1 MHSSYYTPVA
11 IALKVV
17 PMISG
22 LASLISSTTINI
34 MIFRSSKKLADP
46 YRRLIFGIS
55 CFDILQ
61 SLSHTLVLFKSNPDE
76 AVSSWLTLGNQASC
90 QVLGFFYIA
99 GHNGSLFYNLSLNI
113 FYLCLVKY
121 NVKRDCYRYR
131 VEPFLHGLP
140 VAWSIISSSIIIG
153 KGQMNPSIENQM
165 CFIAPYPDNCLD
177 SPDVECIR
185 GTQTYLYRAI
195 FHVGPVFVAFVGI
208 LLTLGILWWT
218 VSAQER
224 RMHKYSMASY
234 VSNIRSNAA
243 LQRPSISIPNG
254 SGPALA
260 ATEKENSKQKIGQR
274 LFTRLQSR
282 DGSFRRSLGRRR
294 RGRGFLTQAMWY
306 TLAFLLTHIFSVI
319 YLSMRMA
326 GSKPN
331 FTLLVLVLVFNPLQG
346 MLNILVFT
354 RPHVAKERTKNS
366 SLSWWGAFK
375 KVVASG
381 GDDDDER
388 TNRLRRGIAMRA
400 EASARS
406 AAASAR
412 RRTSGVQG
420 ARPACRFSKRR
431 CSSGMGNRQKTSE
444 QLPS

>member
-1 MHSSYYTPVA
+1 
-11 IALKVV
+11 
-17 PMISG
+17 
-22 LASLISSTTINI
+22 
-34 MIFRSSKKLADP
+34 
-46 YRRLIFGIS
+46 
-55 CFDILQ
+55 
-61 SLSHTLVLFKSNPDE
+61 
-76 AVSSWLTLGNQASC
+76 
-90 QVLGFFYIA
+90 
-99 GHNGSLFYNLSLNI
+99 
-113 FYLCLVKY
+113 
-121 NVKRDCYRYR
+121 
-131 VEPFLHGLP
+131 
-140 VAWSIISSSIIIG
+140 
-153 KGQMNPSIENQM
+153 
-165 CFIAPYPDNCLD
+165 
-177 SPDVECIR
+177 
-185 GTQTYLYRAI
+185 
-195 FHVGPVFVAFVGI
+195 
-208 LLTLGILWWT
+208 
-218 VSAQER
+218 
-224 RMHKYSMASY
+224 
-234 VSNIRSNAA
+234 
-243 LQRPSISIPNG
+243 
-254 SGPALA
+254 
-260 ATEKENSKQKIGQR
+260 
-274 LFTRLQSR
+274 
-282 DGSFRRSLGRRR
+282 
-294 RGRGFLTQAMWY
+294 MWY

-400 EASARS
+400 NASARS

-431 CSSGMGNRQKTSE
+431 CSSGMGNRQKTSD

>member
-1 MHSSYYTPVA
+1 
-11 IALKVV
+11 
-17 PMISG
+17 
-22 LASLISSTTINI
+22 
-34 MIFRSSKKLADP
+34 
-46 YRRLIFGIS
+46 
-55 CFDILQ
+55 
-61 SLSHTLVLFKSNPDE
+61 
-76 AVSSWLTLGNQASC
+76 
-90 QVLGFFYIA
+90 
-99 GHNGSLFYNLSLNI
+99 
-113 FYLCLVKY
+113 
-121 NVKRDCYRYR
+121 
-131 VEPFLHGLP
+131 
-140 VAWSIISSSIIIG
+140 
-153 KGQMNPSIENQM
+153 MNPSIENKM

-185 GTQTYLYRAI
+185 GTQTYLYRVI

-224 RMHKYSMASY
+224 RMHKYSMSSY

-260 ATEKENSKQKIGQR
+260 ATEKENSKHKFGQR

-282 DGSFRRSLGRRR
+282 NGSLRRSLGRRR

-319 YLSMRMA
+319 YLIMRMA

-400 EASARS
+400 NASARS

-431 CSSGMGNRQKTSE
+431 CSSGMGNRQKTSD